1 MMKNTDTDGG
11 DMPVLDMDGLKGLLA
26 AMGGDGMLTVEIVPD
41 GPSGKDGPEGGGDG
55 G

>member
-1 MMKNTDTDGG
+1 MGEKTEKGNLA
-11 DMPVLDMDGLKGLLA
+11 VLDMDGLKELLA